1 MLSCIFSD
9 DGTETGHAPRSFVHP
24 AMLRKE
30 EDMTEIRIPQ
40 ASMEMSEGVLEVWLV
55 DDGATVTEGQP
66 IYSLETEKVVM
77 DVPAPVAGVLR
88 QIGKQGETYQV
99 GDLVGQIE

>member
-1 MLSCIFSD
+1 LPIQQCH
-9 DGTETGHAPRSFVHP
+9 GE
-24 AMLRKE
+24 KKN
-30 EDMTEIRIPQ
+30 MTEIRIPQ

-77 DVPAPVAGVLR
+77 EVPAPVAGVLR

-99 GDLVGQIE
+99 GDLVGEIQ